1 MSFNLVNLSALS
13 YSNGFTLW
21 HYKTTDIL
29 NEDDNYWS
37 NPSTIRMF
45 KLGDFIICNSGIG
58 STTPAHYLLV
68 VVNIN
73 EEEQTIG
80 IVCLAGIR
88 LVATEEQ
95 SDQVH

>member
-29 NEDDNYWS
+29 NDDDNYWS

-45 KLGDFIICNSGIG
+45 RLGDHIICNSGIG
-58 STTPAHYLLV
+58 TTTPAHHILV
-68 VVNIN
+68 VVHFNK
-73 EEEQTIG
+73 EEQTIG
-80 IVCLAGIR
+80 IVSLAGIQ
-88 LVATEEQ
+88 LSITEDQ
-95 SDQVH
+95 SKQIN

>member
-45 KLGDFIICNSGIG
+45 KLGDFIICNSGVD
-58 STTPAHYLLV
+58 TPTPANYLLV
-68 VVNIN
+68 VVHLD
-73 EEEQTIG
+73 EKEQTVG
-80 IVCLAGIR
+80 IVSMAGVR
-88 LVATEEQ
+88 LVVGEDQ

>member
-29 NEDDNYWS
+29 REGDNYWS

-45 KLGDFIICNSGIG
+45 RLGDHIICNSGIN
-58 STTPAHYLLV
+58 TPTPAHHLLV
-68 VVNIN
+68 VVHLD
-73 EEEQTIG
+73 EKEQTVG
-80 IVCLAGIR
+80 IVSLAGVR
-88 LVATEEQ
+88 LVVGEDQ
-95 SDQVH
+95 SNQVH